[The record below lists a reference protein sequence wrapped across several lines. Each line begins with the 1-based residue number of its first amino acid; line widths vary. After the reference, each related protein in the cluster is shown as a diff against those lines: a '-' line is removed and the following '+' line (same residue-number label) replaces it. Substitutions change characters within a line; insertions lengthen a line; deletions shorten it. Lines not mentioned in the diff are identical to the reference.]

1 MFDWTWITETT
12 RKTIRRNAEEIW
24 IGIVAAWKIARGNNQ
39 ASWKIRRRIEKNS
52 GWNYCTWIENHIAW
66 KGAVE
71 TWERNWEGG
80 KENWRFKLVAK

>member
-1 MFDWTWITETT
+1 MFAWTWITETT

-24 IGIVAAWKIARGNNQ
+24 IGVVAAWKKARGNNE
-39 ASWKIRRRIEKNS
+39 ASWKIRRGIEKNL

-71 TWERNWEGG
+71 TWERNWERG
-80 KENWRFKLVAK
+80 KENWRFKLIAK

>member
-1 MFDWTWITETT
+1 MFAWAWITETT

-24 IGIVAAWKIARGNNQ
+24 IGIVATWKKVRGNNE
-39 ASWKIRRRIEKNS
+39 ASWKIRRGIEKNL

-71 TWERNWEGG
+71 TWERNWERG
-80 KENWRFKLVAK
+80 KENWRFKLIA